1 MKQSLKVIKRIILAP
16 FVMGIVTIYQ
26 VSVIF
31 KATWV
36 FIRYGGEV
44 IILEEEDKPT
54 IAKIYWTLKEQV
66 KTLNDKK
73 IKL

>member
-16 FVMGIVTIYQ
+16 LVMGIVTIHQ

-31 KATWV
+31 KATWL

-66 KTLNDKK
+66 KTLNKK
-73 IKL
+73 I